1 MPSVTLVTPGE
12 SPGEDG
18 VHDVNPS
25 PRSVELPPEW
35 SRSKLAVVIPTY
47 NEADTLPVLVKHL
60 FALPLPGLTVI
71 VVDDNSPDGTG
82 AIADDLAA
90 AENQQGQDRMV
101 VLHRPGKGGIGR
113 AHAAGMLV
121 ALERGFDYVAQ
132 MDADLSHP
140 PEAIPGMLGTLL
152 SLGAGVVIGSRYVS
166 GGSLSSDWGRD
177 RRFLSAFANF
187 YVNAILALRIR
198 DVTAGFKMWRAD
210 VLAEIDLPG
219 LRSDGYSFQVEMNY
233 RCASLGYVAV
243 EVPIH
248 FEERLTGAS
257 KMGFVDKW
265 ESMKL
270 PFILRRHNRL
280 QARRL
285 QAGSQPVTDP
295 PRHG

>member
-1 MPSVTLVTPGE
+1 M
-12 SPGEDG
+12 
-18 VHDVNPS
+18 
-25 PRSVELPPEW
+25 
-35 SRSKLAVVIPTY
+35 IPTY
-47 NEADTLPVLVKHL
+47 NEADTLPALVKHL

-90 AENQQGQDRMV
+90 VENQAAENQQGQDRMV
-101 VLHRPGKGGIGR
+101 VLHRPGKAGIGR

-121 ALERGFDYVAQ
+121 ALERGFDYIAQ

-140 PEAIPGMLGTLL
+140 PEAIPGMLGTLR

-198 DVTAGFKMWRAD
+198 DVTAGFKVWRAD
-210 VLAEIDLPG
+210 VLAEIDLRG

-257 KMGFVDKW
+257 KMGFSDKW

-270 PFILRRHNRL
+270 PFILRRHNLR
-280 QARRL
+280 Q
-285 QAGSQPVTDP
+285 SVTDP
-295 PRHG
+295 PRRG

>member
-1 MPSVTLVTPGE
+1 MIAGPRDCYRGTPRRDWCCE
-12 SPGEDG
+12 
-18 VHDVNPS
+18 VS
-25 PRSVELPPEW
+25 PRSRVAELPPEW

-60 FALPLPGLTVI
+60 FALPLPRLTVI
-71 VVDDNSPDGTG
+71 VADDNSPDGTG

-101 VLHRPGKGGIGR
+101 VLHRPGKAGIGR
-113 AHAAGMLV
+113 AHAAGMIA

-152 SLGAGVVIGSRYVS
+152 SLDAGVVIGSRYVN

-177 RRFLSAFANF
+177 RRFLSAFANV
-187 YVNAILALRIR
+187 YVNAILTLRIR
-198 DVTAGFKMWRAD
+198 DATAGFKVWRAD
-210 VLAEIDLPG
+210 VLTQIDLDG

-233 RCASLGYVAV
+233 RCVNLGYLAV

-248 FEERLTGAS
+248 FEERLTGVS
-257 KMGFVDKW
+257 KMGLADKW
-265 ESMKL
+265 ESMRL

-280 QARRL
+280 RARRSML
-285 QAGSQPVTDP
+285 P
-295 PRHG
+295 PS

>member
-1 MPSVTLVTPGE
+1 MT
-12 SPGEDG
+12 
-18 VHDVNPS
+18 PS
-25 PRSVELPPEW
+25 PRGAVLPPEW

-47 NEADTLPVLVKHL
+47 NEADTLPALVKHL

-90 AENQQGQDRMV
+90 VENQAGENEQGQDRMI
-101 VLHRPGKGGIGR
+101 VLHRPGKAGIGR

-140 PEAIPGMLGTLL
+140 PEAIPGMLGTLR

-198 DVTAGFKMWRAD
+198 DVTAGFKVWRSD
-210 VLAEIDLPG
+210 VLAAIDLAG

-280 QARRL
+280 QAGRL
-285 QAGSQPVTDP
+285 QAGGRQPVTGP
-295 PRHG
+295 PRRG